1 MKHMSEKSFAS
12 AKVAALQRDRRGTVF
27 AIFGLCLALI
37 AILTP
42 FSATAGEAPTI
53 IVQAEDGTIQ
63 LPARLVTIHGRTVR
77 YEPQPH
83 KNTIGYW
90 TKAEDWVSWDFTLT
104 RPSAFTVT
112 VTQACGKNSGGS
124 EYQVAVGDQVL
135 TDVVPETGAFTNF
148 VERVIGTVKLPQA
161 GSYTLS
167 VKPIKKPGLAVM
179 DLRAVTLKRKGEV
192 K

>member
-1 MKHMSEKSFAS
+1 MNRMSEKTMARTNI
-12 AKVAALQRDRRGTVF
+12 AGCHPTAHAAMLTISKLGLAVIFLTHLTARGAETP
-27 AIFGLCLALI
+27 AIA
-37 AILTP
+37 
-42 FSATAGEAPTI
+42 
-53 IVQAEDGTIQ
+53 QAEDGTIQ

-90 TKAEDWVSWDFTLT
+90 TRVEDWVSWDFTLT
-104 RPSAFTVT
+104 RPGTFTIA

-124 EYQVAVGDQVL
+124 EYRLAVGDQAL

-148 VERVIGTVKLPQA
+148 VERVIGTVSLPKA

-179 DLRAVTLKRKGEV
+179 DLRAVTLKLKAD
-192 K
+192 